1 MTEYKEF
8 SSTVYSNHPLG
19 SGVDGNNVRHDF
31 GNLISVKVPPLSW
44 SEKAQRKSEWI
55 SISSEE
61 FNKFFISPEYKERFI
76 FEIETDILRNTN
88 KKEQVWHFVWRN
100 LKFHFDNSPRCFGF
114 PEDFNYNPDKSE
126 RSRILD
132 SSSFGTC
139 MCALLDEW
147 SDWYL
152 HSGCY
157 PQWIN
162 YLYVSEEKIFFLV
175 KMNQKDQWINSI
187 TLKSLDANLYFS
199 VLQEMFER
207 KKEKSKYM
215 RTIFFKSF
223 LSHYGFT
230 KTIENEIVSPCNDV
244 FGCYDLQR
252 YTESFL

>member
-1 MTEYKEF
+1 MEEYTVF
-8 SSTVYSNHPLG
+8 SSTVYTQYPLG
-19 SGVDGNNVRHDF
+19 CGVSGDNVRHDY
-31 GNLISVKVPPLSW
+31 GNLISVKVPLSW
-44 SEKAQRKSEWI
+44 SEKAQGKTEWI
-55 SISSEE
+55 SISSDE
-61 FNKFFISPEYKERFI
+61 FNKFFISEKYKERCV

-88 KKEQVWHFVWRN
+88 KKEQVWHSVRRN
-100 LKFHFDNSPRCFGF
+100 LNFHFYNSPRCVGF
-114 PEDFNYNPDKSE
+114 PVDFNYKSSKSE

-132 SSSFGTC
+132 SSSFGTG

-152 HSGCY
+152 HSGFY
-157 PQWIN
+157 AQWIN
-162 YLYVSEEKIFFLV
+162 YLYVSETEIFFLV
-175 KMNQKDQWINSI
+175 RMNQKDQWINSI

-207 KKEKSKYM
+207 KEEKSKYM

-230 KTIENEIVSPCNDV
+230 KTIENEIVSPCNVV

-252 YTESFL
+252 YIGSFL

>member
-1 MTEYKEF
+1 MEEYTEF
-8 SSTVYSNHPLG
+8 SSTFYSQSLG
-19 SGVDGNNVRHDF
+19 CGVSGDNVRHDY
-31 GNLISVKVPPLSW
+31 GKLISVRVPLSW
-44 SEKAQRKSEWI
+44 SEKAQGKSGWI
-55 SISSEE
+55 SISSDE
-61 FNKFFISPEYKERFI
+61 FNKFFISEEYKERFI

-88 KKEQVWHFVWRN
+88 KEEQVWHSVRRN
-100 LKFHFDNSPRCFGF
+100 SNFHFYNSPRCVGF
-114 PEDFNYNPDKSE
+114 PEDSNYNFNETE

-132 SSSFGTC
+132 SSSFGTG

-152 HSGCY
+152 HSGFY
-157 PQWIN
+157 AQWIN
-162 YLYVSEEKIFFLV
+162 YLYVSEIEIFFLV
-175 KMNQKDQWINSI
+175 RMNQKDQWINSI

-215 RTIFFKSF
+215 RRIFFKSF

-252 YTESFL
+252 YIGSFL

>member
-1 MTEYKEF
+1 MEEKDTKKIKLKEYSK
-8 SSTVYSNHPLG
+8 HPLG
-19 SGVDGNNVRHDF
+19 CGVHGDNVCHNY
-31 GNLISVKVPPLSW
+31 GELISVKVGPQG
-44 SEKAQRKSEWI
+44 KYKWI
-55 SISSEE
+55 SISSKE
-61 FNKFFISPEYKERFI
+61 FNEFFISEEYKKRFV
-76 FEIETDILRNTN
+76 FEIETDILKNTN
-88 KKEQVWHFVWRN
+88 KEEQVWHSVRRN
-100 LKFHFDNSPRCFGF
+100 LNFHFYNSPRCAGF

-132 SSSFGTC
+132 SSSFGTG

-152 HSGCY
+152 YSGFY

-162 YLYVSEEKIFFLV
+162 YLYVSETEIFFLV
-175 KMNQKDQWINSI
+175 RMNQKDQWINSI

-207 KKEKSKYM
+207 KKKKSKYM

-230 KTIENEIVSPCNDV
+230 KTIENENEIDSPCYNV
-244 FGCYDLQR
+244 LSCYDLQR
-252 YTESFL
+252 YIGSFL